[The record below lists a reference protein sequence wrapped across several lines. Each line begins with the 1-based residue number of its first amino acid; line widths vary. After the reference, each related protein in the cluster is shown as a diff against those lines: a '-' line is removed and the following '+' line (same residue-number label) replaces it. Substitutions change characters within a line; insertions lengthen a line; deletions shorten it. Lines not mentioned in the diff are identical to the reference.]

1 MVLLFIT
8 DVLKYYSCV
17 FVVDVLAST
26 FVSFNLTLNAIVH
39 RPLSSILPIVIISV
53 LVVDLEITC

>member
-8 DVLKYYSCV
+8 DVLKYYLCV

-26 FVSFNLTLNAIVH
+26 FVSFNLTPNAIVH